1 MPQRPLKS
9 SEARAGQLQ
18 NESDRSAVAMK
29 TTQMALIFA
38 GGQAPDGPIIFAND
52 AALSLT
58 GLTRGE
64 IVGEQIDVI
73 LRDTLD
79 PRLLSSIRRAMAAGR
94 ECTWELTCRR
104 ADGSEF
110 LAVAFLAPV
119 HNQDGILRQNCLALV
134 DLGGHIDRLL
144 IQRNEL
150 RAVYEN
156 APGFIAT
163 SQGPEHRFSFANASY
178 KRFVGREQL
187 EGLTV
192 AEALPELV
200 DQGIIDLLDEVYRTG
215 EPFLG
220 ISMPM
225 RLFDPT
231 LGSERTR
238 YTDFVYQ
245 PVKDVNG
252 IVTGLFCEG
261 YDVTLQREA
270 SDALAVLQSE
280 LIQVTRVNTM
290 GTMAA
295 TLAHELNQPLS
306 AISNYAAGLRQSVAA
321 ASDSALFEH
330 ALQGIEEASQRGAE
344 TIRILRD
351 MTRRRAPVRAAFD
364 LKSAVAECV
373 SLVQI
378 SIPPDIQLINHVP
391 TSITM
396 TADRIQLQQ
405 VVINL
410 LRNACEAVSVSDRR
424 EVIID
429 AHEDCEMLAVS
440 VTDTGPGVS
449 IEAAEGMFSWFDS
462 LKEGGMG
469 LGLAICRSIIEAHRG
484 RIWLESSSSDGA
496 RFCFCVPRDVPS
508 QPTDTAEI

>member
-18 NESDRSAVAMK
+18 NEPDRSALAAK
-29 TTQMALIFA
+29 TTQMALIFTD
-38 GGQAPDGPIIFAND
+38 GQAPDGPIIFASD
-52 AALSLT
+52 AALTLT
-58 GLTRGE
+58 GFTRGE
-64 IVGEQIDVI
+64 IVGEHIDVV
-73 LRDTLD
+73 LRDTVD
-79 PRLLSSIRRAMAAGR
+79 PGLLSSMRGAMAAGR
-94 ECTWELTCRR
+94 DGTWELTCRR

-110 LAVAFLAPV
+110 LAVAFLNPV
-119 HNQDGILRQNCLALV
+119 HDQDGILRENCLALV
-134 DLGGHIDRLL
+134 DLGCHIDRLL
-144 IQRNEL
+144 LQRNKL

-178 KRFVGREQL
+178 KRFVGRKQL

-200 DQGIIDLLDEVYRTG
+200 DQGIIDLLDEVYHTG
-215 EPFLG
+215 EPYLG
-220 ISMPM
+220 TSMPM
-225 RLFDPT
+225 QLFDPT
-231 LGSERTR
+231 MGSIRTR
-238 YTDFVYQ
+238 YADFVYQ

-270 SDALAVLQSE
+270 SDAFAVLQSE

-306 AISNYAAGLRQSVAA
+306 AISNYAAGLRQSGIA
-321 ASDSALFEH
+321 ASDPVLFEQ
-330 ALQGIEEASQRGAE
+330 AIQGIEEAAQRGAE

-351 MTRRRAPVRAAFD
+351 MTRRRAPVRAVFD

-378 SIPPDIQLINHVP
+378 SILPETQIINHVP
-391 TSITM
+391 GNITM

-410 LRNACEAVSVSDRR
+410 LRNACEAVSASDCR

-429 AHEDCEMLAVS
+429 AREDCEMLVVS

-449 IEAAEGMFSWFDS
+449 IEAAGSLFSWFDS
-462 LKEGGMG
+462 LKDGGMG

-484 RIWLESSSSDGA
+484 RIWLENSSSDGA
-496 RFCFCVPRDVPS
+496 RFCFCIPRDVPS
-508 QPTDTAEI
+508 QPTDTA

>member
-18 NESDRSAVAMK
+18 NEPDRFAVAAK
-29 TTQMALIFA
+29 TTQMALFFTD
-38 GGQAPDGPIIFAND
+38 GPAPDGPIIFTND
-52 AALSLT
+52 AALTLT
-58 GLTRGE
+58 GFTRGA
-64 IVGEQIDVI
+64 IVGEQIDVA
-73 LRDTLD
+73 LRDTVD
-79 PRLLSSIRRAMAAGR
+79 PGSLSSIRRAMVGGGEGA
-94 ECTWELTCRR
+94 WELTCRR

-110 LAVAFLAPV
+110 LAVAFLTPV
-119 HNQDGILRQNCLALV
+119 HDQDGTLRKNCLALV

-144 IQRNEL
+144 LQRNEL

-163 SQGPEHRFSFANASY
+163 SHGPEHRFSFANASY
-178 KRFVGREQL
+178 KQFVGREKL

-200 DQGIIDLLDEVYRTG
+200 DQGIIDLLDEVYHTG

-225 RLFDPT
+225 QLFDPT
-231 LGSERTR
+231 VGSIRTR

-280 LIQVTRVNTM
+280 LVQITRVNTM

-306 AISNYAAGLRQSVAA
+306 AISNYAAGLRQSGTAA
-321 ASDSALFEH
+321 LDPALFEQ
-330 ALQGIEEASQRGAE
+330 AIQGIEEASQRGAE

-351 MTRRRAPVRAAFD
+351 MTRRRAPVRAVFD

-378 SIPPDIQLINHVP
+378 STLPETRIINHVP
-391 TSITM
+391 GNIAV

-410 LRNACEAVSVSDRR
+410 LRNACEAVSASDRR

-429 AHEDCEMLAVS
+429 AREDCEMLVVS

-449 IEAAEGMFSWFDS
+449 IEAGV
-462 LKEGGMG
+462 
-469 LGLAICRSIIEAHRG
+469 R
-484 RIWLESSSSDGA
+484 
-496 RFCFCVPRDVPS
+496 
-508 QPTDTAEI
+508 TAEQYSTTVAAG